1 MRLTL
6 PWPLRRFLLG
16 ALLCSVTM
24 ATAASGAEFVV
35 DAAQATDPS
44 GNVYRTLDELA
55 SSGALSSGDT
65 VILCNDD
72 SSLTSALNA
81 AVHFRSNDPEVS
93 RTIDLAGLS
102 SSGLYDYSQFPTGEK
117 LELNSIILCNANT
130 GVFFIS
136 TKLTSISS
144 EYGVVFDS
152 NTSGYIYGG
161 AIYHSGGR
169 SPLTIG
175 DGFVFTNNYVATSL
189 KNAHGGA
196 ICNLIYP
203 ISVGAGAVFTGN
215 YASSNSG
222 NAYGGAIY
230 LEKINATTSSIGCT
244 IGDGAV
250 FTGNYAS
257 SDSGD
262 AMGGAICKYST
273 FAFTGLTIGDG
284 AMFTGNHASSNSGNA
299 YGGAILGYSGDSSIY
314 DGSSLTIGA
323 GAMFTGNYASSDS
336 GNAHGGAIYNYCM
349 NIYNSTF
356 FTIGD
361 GAVFTGNHA
370 SSNSGN
376 AYGGAIYHSNNRGT
390 STIGDG
396 AVFTGNYASSDSGD
410 AMGGA
415 IYYYVSSR
423 TIYDGSPLTIG
434 DGAVFT
440 GNYASSNS
448 GNAMGGAI
456 YHSNNR
462 GTFTIGDGAVFTGNY
477 ASSDSGNAYGGVIYS
492 DGDISF
498 SDGGM
503 FTGNYA
509 KTSGGAITMGG
520 KCDLLALTKDALFSG
535 NMTGGVFTRHEDG
548 TFTVEN
554 GIANAIDMNGSLFSS
569 LYTPNLTLAAEEGR
583 EIRFNDPIT
592 SRNED
597 PGRPMTLTLNRY
609 TDGEGNVRD
618 TEGTIVF
625 SGELYQGEDTHL
637 AASRYNSFLADTTLY
652 GGALL
657 LEHGAVFG
665 RNPEEIMDKRYN
677 SSLTVEKGV
686 LEITGGSKANASSFT
701 LSGPGAVLRPGDR
714 AFISAHNADLSR
726 GFTFDMRHQLQAG
739 PAFGPGLMLSA
750 QETFTAGG
758 YIGVADTEANAPWFY
773 ADRSWKQD
781 RVFHVLT
788 DVQHIHEG
796 DFDGAVS
803 QATGTARVDDP
814 YTYTGTWSHRWTD
827 ADGDGYAEQLQLV
840 WKADGTPISRVDPE
854 LAGGLAVNSL
864 WSSASNA
871 AALGGNVLSRL
882 SAPRLTD
889 RHARNLWGMGLGD
902 FARQRSRGGVDG
914 YDYNGGGY
922 SVGADSGM
930 GGEDEGIWGIAFG
943 QLYGHARSRDFQ
955 GHNTQ
960 DTLMGSLYWGRLM
973 EESNRACWIFKGSLT
988 WAETRNNMTSRLG
1001 GAPASTGKWNNET
1014 WLAQAEVSRTADC
1027 AGGWRLTPFVRM
1039 EFTHGRQD
1047 AFREQG
1053 GYGRDF
1059 GGAALKR
1066 LSIPVGLEIGR
1077 TDEWKGRPWAQSLR
1091 VSYVGDVLRDV
1102 PEAAVYSP
1110 YSDMGWRGRAVSPE
1124 RHGLRA
1130 EYNTSLQCNE
1140 RWSVYG
1146 GYGLEVRGS
1155 SCYHRVNAGVSR
1167 SF

>member
-55 SSGALSSGDT
+55 SSGDT

-72 SSLTSALNA
+72 SSLTSTLKV

-93 RTIDLAGLS
+93 RTI
-102 SSGLYDYSQFPTGEK
+102 SGSPNYLYNFQGMPLQPGSQTRPDISGVLDENGVAVLTMD
-117 LELNSIILCNANT
+117 SIILDGMA
-130 GVFFIS
+130 
-136 TKLTSISS
+136 LTTT
-144 EYGVVFDS
+144 
-152 NTSGYIYGG
+152 NTSSCIKITGNVQFENSLGVAAITSGKYSPDGAVSMALEGRFVFLNNGQALRVWRKSNVVIGDNALFRGNWIGAIPIETNDDGG
-161 AIYHSGGR
+161 AIWSRGGNVI
-169 SPLTIG
+169 IG
-175 DGFVFTNNYVATSL
+175 NHAEFDGNYVFSDTRPCRGGVFYDDFF
-189 KNAHGGA
+189 GGA
-196 ICNLIYP
+196 IT
-203 ISVGAGAVFTGN
+203 VGADAVFTGN
-215 YASSNSG
+215 FVFSTGYA
-222 NAYGGAIY
+222 
-230 LEKINATTSSIGCT
+230 
-244 IGDGAV
+244 
-250 FTGNYAS
+250 
-257 SDSGD
+257 
-262 AMGGAICKYST
+262 
-273 FAFTGLTIGDG
+273 
-284 AMFTGNHASSNSGNA
+284 
-299 YGGAILGYSGDSSIY
+299 
-314 DGSSLTIGA
+314 
-323 GAMFTGNYASSDS
+323 
-336 GNAHGGAIYNYCM
+336 AHGGAMFVRKDGLQYAAETGAI
-349 NIYNSTF
+349 
-356 FTIGD
+356 TIGPNPS
-361 GAVFTGNHA
+361 FIKNF
-370 SSNSGN
+370 
-376 AYGGAIYHSNNRGT
+376 AYSETA
-390 STIGDG
+390 D
-396 AVFTGNYASSDSGD
+396 
-410 AMGGA
+410 
-415 IYYYVSSR
+415 
-423 TIYDGSPLTIG
+423 
-434 DGAVFT
+434 
-440 GNYASSNS
+440 
-448 GNAMGGAI
+448 
-456 YHSNNR
+456 
-462 GTFTIGDGAVFTGNY
+462 
-477 ASSDSGNAYGGVIYS
+477 AYGGVIYS

-520 KCDLLALTKDALFSG
+520 KCDLFALTKDALFSG

-548 TFTVEN
+548 TFSVEN
-554 GIANAIDMNGSLFSS
+554 GVANAIDMNGFLFSS

-592 SRNED
+592 SRIERAD
-597 PGRPMTLTLNRY
+597 HPLTLTLNRY

-625 SGELYQGEDTHL
+625 SGGLYQGEEAHL
-637 AASRYNSFLADTTLY
+637 VASRYSNFLADATLY

-665 RNPEEIMDKRYN
+665 RNPEEITDKRYN

-686 LEITGGSKANASSFT
+686 LEITGGSKANADRFT

-714 AFISAHNADLSR
+714 AFINTFRADFSR

-750 QETFTAGG
+750 LDSFTAGG
-758 YIGVADTEANAPWFY
+758 YIGVADTGANAPWFY

-788 DVQHIHEG
+788 DVEHTHEG

-814 YTYTGTWSHRWTD
+814 YAYTGTWSHRWTD

-882 SAPRLTD
+882 SVPRLTD

-930 GGEDEGIWGIAFG
+930 GGEGEGIWGIAFG
-943 QLYGHARSRDFQ
+943 QLCGHARSRDFQ
-955 GHNTQ
+955 GRNTQ

-1130 EYNTSLQCNE
+1130 EFNTSLQCNE

-1155 SCYHRVNAGVSR
+1155 SCYHRVNAGLSR

>member
-1102 PEAAVYSP
+1102 PEATVYSP

>member
-72 SSLTSALNA
+72 SSLTSALKV
-81 AVHFRSNDPEVS
+81 AVHFCSNDPALS
-93 RTIDLAGLS
+93 RTISGS
-102 SSGLYDYSQFPTGEK
+102 SSSLYRFNRMPIRPGSQTSPDISGVLDENGAAILK
-117 LELNSIILCNANT
+117 MDSIILNGMSIMTSDPFSPCVKIT
-130 GVFFIS
+130 GNVQFENS
-136 TKLTSISS
+136 LAHAISS
-144 EYGVVFDS
+144 SRVDLDGAVSMALEGRFVFLNNNHALHVVDRTNLVIGDNALFRGNYGNRVHE
-152 NTSGYIYGG
+152 GG
-161 AIYHSGGR
+161 AIMSYGGHVI
-169 SPLTIG
+169 IG
-175 DGFVFTNNYVATSL
+175 DHAVFDRNYVSNVEGSL
-189 KNAHGGA
+189 GGVFYDCVFAGA
-196 ICNLIYP
+196 IT
-203 ISVGAGAVFTGN
+203 VGADAVFTGN
-215 YASSNSG
+215 FTFSTDG
-222 NAYGGAIY
+222 NALGGAMAVRKDGLQYAAETGAI
-230 LEKINATTSSIGCT
+230 T
-244 IGDGAV
+244 IGPNPS
-250 FTGNYAS
+250 FINN
-257 SDSGD
+257 
-262 AMGGAICKYST
+262 
-273 FAFTGLTIGDG
+273 FA
-284 AMFTGNHASSNSGNA
+284 
-299 YGGAILGYSGDSSIY
+299 YSGK
-314 DGSSLTIGA
+314 T
-323 GAMFTGNYASSDS
+323 
-336 GNAHGGAIYNYCM
+336 
-349 NIYNSTF
+349 
-356 FTIGD
+356 
-361 GAVFTGNHA
+361 V
-370 SSNSGN
+370 
-376 AYGGAIYHSNNRGT
+376 
-390 STIGDG
+390 
-396 AVFTGNYASSDSGD
+396 
-410 AMGGA
+410 
-415 IYYYVSSR
+415 
-423 TIYDGSPLTIG
+423 
-434 DGAVFT
+434 
-440 GNYASSNS
+440 
-448 GNAMGGAI
+448 
-456 YHSNNR
+456 
-462 GTFTIGDGAVFTGNY
+462 
-477 ASSDSGNAYGGVIYS
+477 AYGGVIYS

-498 SDGGM
+498 SDGVT
-503 FTGNYA
+503 FINNYA

-548 TFTVEN
+548 TFSVEN
-554 GIANAIDMNGSLFSS
+554 GVANAIDMNGSLFSS
-569 LYTPNLTLAAEEGR
+569 LYTPNLTLAAEERR

-625 SGELYQGEDTHL
+625 SGEPYQGEEAHL
-637 AASRYNSFLADTTLY
+637 VASRYSNFLANTTLY

-657 LEHGAVFG
+657 LEHDVTFG
-665 RNPEEIMDKRYN
+665 RNPEEIQGTDN

-701 LSGPGAVLRPGDR
+701 LSGPGAVLRPGES
-714 AFISAHNADLSR
+714 AFINTHNADLSH

-739 PAFGPGLMLSA
+739 PVFGPGLMLSA
-750 QETFTAGG
+750 LDSFTAGG
-758 YIGVADTEANAPWFY
+758 YIGVADTGANAPWFY

-814 YTYTGTWSHRWTD
+814 YAYTGTWSHRWTD

-882 SAPRLTD
+882 SVPRLAD

-943 QLYGHARSRDFQ
+943 QLCGHARSRDFQ
-955 GHNTQ
+955 GRNTQ

-973 EESNRACWIFKGSLT
+973 EESNRAYWIFKGSLT
-988 WAETRNNMTSRLG
+988 WAETRNNMTSRLS
-1001 GAPASTGKWNNET
+1001 GAPASRGKWNNET

-1102 PEAAVYSP
+1102 PEAAVYSL

-1155 SCYHRVNAGVSR
+1155 SCYHRVNAGLSR

>member
-72 SSLTSALNA
+72 SSLTSALKV
-81 AVHFRSNDPEVS
+81 AVHFCSNDPALS
-93 RTIDLAGLS
+93 RTISGS
-102 SSGLYDYSQFPTGEK
+102 SSSLYRFNRMPIRPGSQTSPDISGVLDENGAAILK
-117 LELNSIILCNANT
+117 MDSIILNGMSIMTSDPFSPCVKIT
-130 GVFFIS
+130 GNVQFENS
-136 TKLTSISS
+136 LAHAISS
-144 EYGVVFDS
+144 SRVDLDGAVSMALEGRFVFLNNNHALHVVDRTNLVIGDNALFRGNYGNRVHE
-152 NTSGYIYGG
+152 GG
-161 AIYHSGGR
+161 AIMSYGGHVI
-169 SPLTIG
+169 IG
-175 DGFVFTNNYVATSL
+175 DHAVFDRNYVSNVEGSL
-189 KNAHGGA
+189 GGVFYDCVFAGA
-196 ICNLIYP
+196 IT
-203 ISVGAGAVFTGN
+203 VGADAVFTGN
-215 YASSNSG
+215 FTFSTDG
-222 NAYGGAIY
+222 NALGGAMAVRKDGLQYAAETGAI
-230 LEKINATTSSIGCT
+230 T
-244 IGDGAV
+244 IGPNPS
-250 FTGNYAS
+250 FINN
-257 SDSGD
+257 
-262 AMGGAICKYST
+262 
-273 FAFTGLTIGDG
+273 FA
-284 AMFTGNHASSNSGNA
+284 
-299 YGGAILGYSGDSSIY
+299 YSGK
-314 DGSSLTIGA
+314 T
-323 GAMFTGNYASSDS
+323 
-336 GNAHGGAIYNYCM
+336 
-349 NIYNSTF
+349 
-356 FTIGD
+356 
-361 GAVFTGNHA
+361 V
-370 SSNSGN
+370 
-376 AYGGAIYHSNNRGT
+376 
-390 STIGDG
+390 
-396 AVFTGNYASSDSGD
+396 
-410 AMGGA
+410 
-415 IYYYVSSR
+415 
-423 TIYDGSPLTIG
+423 
-434 DGAVFT
+434 
-440 GNYASSNS
+440 
-448 GNAMGGAI
+448 
-456 YHSNNR
+456 
-462 GTFTIGDGAVFTGNY
+462 
-477 ASSDSGNAYGGVIYS
+477 AYGGVIYS

-498 SDGGM
+498 SDGVT
-503 FTGNYA
+503 FINNYA

-548 TFTVEN
+548 TFSVEN
-554 GIANAIDMNGSLFSS
+554 GVANAIDMNGSLFSS
-569 LYTPNLTLAAEEGR
+569 LYTLNLTLAAEERR

-625 SGELYQGEDTHL
+625 SGEPYQGEEAHL
-637 AASRYNSFLADTTLY
+637 VASRYSNFLANTTLY

-657 LEHGAVFG
+657 LEHDVTFG
-665 RNPEEIMDKRYN
+665 RNPEEIQGTDN

-701 LSGPGAVLRPGDR
+701 LSGPGAVLRPGES
-714 AFISAHNADLSR
+714 AFINTHNADLSH

-739 PAFGPGLMLSA
+739 PVFGPGLMLSA
-750 QETFTAGG
+750 LDSFTAGG
-758 YIGVADTEANAPWFY
+758 YIGVADTGANAPRFY

-788 DVQHIHEG
+788 DVEHIHEG

-814 YTYTGTWSHRWTD
+814 YAYTGTWSHRWTD

-882 SAPRLTD
+882 SVPRLTD

-955 GHNTQ
+955 GRNTQ
-960 DTLMGSLYWGRLM
+960 DTRMGSLYWGRLM
-973 EESNRACWIFKGSLT
+973 EESNRAYWIFKGSLT
-988 WAETRNNMTSRLG
+988 WAETRNNMTSRLS

-1102 PEAAVYSP
+1102 PEATVYSL

>member
-24 ATAASGAEFVV
+24 ASAASGAEFVV
-35 DAAQATDPS
+35 DASQATDPS
-44 GNVYRTLDELA
+44 GNVYRTLQELS

-592 SRNED
+592 SRNEA
-597 PGRPMTLTLNRY
+597 PGRSMALTLNRY
-609 TDGEGNVRD
+609 TDGEGNVHD

-625 SGELYQGEDTHL
+625 SGELYQGEEEHL
-637 AASRYNSFLADTTLY
+637 SASRYSSFLADTTLY

-665 RNPEEIMDKRYN
+665 RNPEEITDKRYN

-686 LEITGGSKANASSFT
+686 LEITGGSKANATSFT

-739 PAFGPGLMLSA
+739 P
-750 QETFTAGG
+750 
-758 YIGVADTEANAPWFY
+758 
-773 ADRSWKQD
+773 
-781 RVFHVLT
+781 
-788 DVQHIHEG
+788 
-796 DFDGAVS
+796 
-803 QATGTARVDDP
+803 
-814 YTYTGTWSHRWTD
+814 
-827 ADGDGYAEQLQLV
+827 
-840 WKADGTPISRVDPE
+840 
-854 LAGGLAVNSL
+854 
-864 WSSASNA
+864 
-871 AALGGNVLSRL
+871 
-882 SAPRLTD
+882 
-889 RHARNLWGMGLGD
+889 
-902 FARQRSRGGVDG
+902 
-914 YDYNGGGY
+914 
-922 SVGADSGM
+922 
-930 GGEDEGIWGIAFG
+930 
-943 QLYGHARSRDFQ
+943 
-955 GHNTQ
+955 
-960 DTLMGSLYWGRLM
+960 
-973 EESNRACWIFKGSLT
+973 
-988 WAETRNNMTSRLG
+988 
-1001 GAPASTGKWNNET
+1001 
-1014 WLAQAEVSRTADC
+1014 
-1027 AGGWRLTPFVRM
+1027 
-1039 EFTHGRQD
+1039 
-1047 AFREQG
+1047 
-1053 GYGRDF
+1053 
-1059 GGAALKR
+1059 
-1066 LSIPVGLEIGR
+1066 
-1077 TDEWKGRPWAQSLR
+1077 
-1091 VSYVGDVLRDV
+1091 
-1102 PEAAVYSP
+1102 
-1110 YSDMGWRGRAVSPE
+1110 
-1124 RHGLRA
+1124 
-1130 EYNTSLQCNE
+1130 
-1140 RWSVYG
+1140 
-1146 GYGLEVRGS
+1146 
-1155 SCYHRVNAGVSR
+1155 
-1167 SF
+1167 